1 MGLYGDLMGFMVT
14 WWEWMGSLM
23 GFAGIYSLVNVYVAV
38 ENHIVL
44 VGKST
49 INNFING
56 NFHNSYVKLPEGNP
70 WDFGV
75 PYVQTIRKEMNGR
88 C

>member
-1 MGLYGDLMGFMVT
+1 
-14 WWEWMGSLM
+14 M

-70 WDFGV
+70 
-75 PYVQTIRKEMNGR
+75 
-88 C
+88 